1 VWHANAG
8 RAAPSERGIHMQAW
22 RKFCAIYEKINKFF
36 LYIAV
41 FCVIAMT
48 VLIMVEILS
57 RGLFN
62 ASTLICDE
70 YTGYF
75 VAGMTFC
82 GGAYAMS
89 KGAFLRVDILYLLF
103 KGRFKKMIDL
113 FNTIIGLVYVSF
125 LIKFCWSV
133 FSYSLKHRVVSIY
146 TSRTPLAIPQ
156 SVMVIGCVLLLVQL
170 LIEFV
175 NIVTGYEEAEVKEA

>member
-1 VWHANAG
+1 
-8 RAAPSERGIHMQAW
+8 MQAW

-48 VLIMVEILS
+48 VLIMAEIVS
-57 RGLFN
+57 RGIFST
-62 ASTLICDE
+62 STLICDE

-89 KGAFLRVDILYLLF
+89 KGSFLRVDILYLKF
-103 KGRFKKMIDL
+103 TGRFKKIIDV
-113 FNTIIGLVYVSF
+113 FNTIIGLVYVS
-125 LIKFCWSV
+125 LLLKFCWSV
-133 FSYSLKHRVVSIY
+133 FSYSLKNNVVSIY

-156 SVMVIGCVLLLVQL
+156 SAMIIGCVLLLVQL
-170 LIEFV
+170 FIELV
-175 NIVTGYEEAEVKEA
+175 NIFICNEGGEVKEA

>member
-1 VWHANAG
+1 
-8 RAAPSERGIHMQAW
+8 MQAW
-22 RKFCAIYEKINKFF
+22 KKFCAIYEKINMFF

-48 VLIMVEILS
+48 ILIMAEIVS
-57 RGLFN
+57 RGLFS

-89 KGAFLRVDILYLLF
+89 KGSFLRVDILYLKF
-103 KGRFKKMIDL
+103 KGRFKKAIDI

-133 FSYSLKHRVVSIY
+133 FSYSLKNKVVSIY

-156 SVMVIGCVLLLVQL
+156 SVMVIGCLLLLVQL
-170 LIEFV
+170 LIELV
-175 NIVTGYEEAEVKEA
+175 NIFVGQEEGEAKEA